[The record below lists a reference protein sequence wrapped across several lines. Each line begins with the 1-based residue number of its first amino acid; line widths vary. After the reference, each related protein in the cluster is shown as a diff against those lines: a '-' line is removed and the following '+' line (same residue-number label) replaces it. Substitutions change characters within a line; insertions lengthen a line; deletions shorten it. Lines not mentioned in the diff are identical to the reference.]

1 MRALRVLAVL
11 LLIILAGAGGVWSY
25 FDQAATSPIDPRADE
40 GIIFEVPKGATLY
53 KVGSLLVANGF
64 VRSDLVFKVY
74 LKTHPKVPAPKAGKH
89 ELKRSMNLPEI
100 LAALSENPISDDVP
114 LTMVEGLRLRDWDAD
129 LASKGLIEP
138 GAYLEAASDKSRFSV
153 PFEIEGDS
161 LAGYL
166 LPETYMVPPGKLDVN
181 KLIQRQ
187 IDAFHERFVK
197 PHADEIEKS
206 GRSLK
211 TLVVM
216 ASMLE
221 KEEPRPKNKPAVA
234 GVLYKRLDTGHALG
248 VDATS
253 RYTLE
258 NWNDRKAFLKKLR
271 DPEDPYNTRLRTG
284 LPPGPISTPSLDSLL
299 AALRPKMGPFWY
311 YLHDDDANIHFAR
324 TAEEHEA
331 NRRRYNVY

>member
-11 LLIILAGAGGVWSY
+11 LLITLAGVGGIWFY
-25 FDQAATSPIDPRADE
+25 FDRAATSPIDPKAGE

-53 KVGSLLVANGF
+53 KVGSLLVKDGF
-64 VRSDLVFKVY
+64 VRSDLVFKIYV
-74 LKTHPKVPAPKAGKH
+74 KTHPGAPAPKAGKH
-89 ELKRSMNLPEI
+89 ELKRSMNLPAI
-100 LAALSENPISDDVP
+100 LAALAENPIPEDVP
-114 LTMVEGLRLRDWDAD
+114 ITMVEGLRLKEWDAE
-129 LASKGLIEP
+129 LAAKGLIEP
-138 GAYLEAASDKSRFSV
+138 GDYLRAASDKSRFKL
-153 PFEIEGDS
+153 PFEVKGDT

-166 LPETYMVPPGKLDVN
+166 LPETYMVPPGKLEVD

-187 IDAFHERFVK
+187 IDAFHERFVR
-197 PHADEIEKS
+197 PHAAEIETS
-206 GRSLK
+206 GRPLR
-211 TLVVM
+211 TLVIM

-258 NWNDRKAFLKKLR
+258 DWNNRKAFLKKLR
-271 DPEDPYNTRLRTG
+271 DPNDPFNTRLRTG
-284 LPPGPISTPSLDSLL
+284 LPPKPISAPGLDSLL
-299 AALRPKMGPFWY
+299 AALRPKMGPYWY
-311 YLHDDDANIHFAR
+311 YLHDDDKNVHFAR